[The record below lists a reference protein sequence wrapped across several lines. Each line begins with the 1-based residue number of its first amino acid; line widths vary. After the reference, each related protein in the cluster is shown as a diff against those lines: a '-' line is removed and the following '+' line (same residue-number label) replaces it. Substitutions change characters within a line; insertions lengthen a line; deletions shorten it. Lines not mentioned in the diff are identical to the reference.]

1 MFPMLSIWNP
11 RLINPS
17 VAVIFRQSFKV
28 KQLTP
33 ISSYH
38 HFLRNEDE
46 TAKRKTG
53 FGLTKHN
60 LLFNICKTIH
70 SNEALFKN
78 LNSPGQKI
86 VVEKQKAEK
95 LEKHEVTIDALEE
108 GKQLGLFARFK
119 KMAKDYWYVFIPVHV
134 TTSFCW
140 LGAFYYTS
148 TR

>member
-1 MFPMLSIWNP
+1 MNTSA
-11 RLINPS
+11 
-17 VAVIFRQSFKV
+17 AVIFRQSLKF

-53 FGLTKHN
+53 FGLLQHN
-60 LLFNICKTIH
+60 LLFDICRTIH
-70 SNEALFKN
+70 SNDALFKN

-86 VVEKQKAEK
+86 VVEKQK
-95 LEKHEVTIDALEE
+95 LETLERKEVTTDALEE
-108 GKQLGLFARFK
+108 GKNLGLFARFK
-119 KMAKDYWYVFIPVHV
+119 KMAKDYWYVLIPVHV
-134 TTSFCW
+134 TTSLAW